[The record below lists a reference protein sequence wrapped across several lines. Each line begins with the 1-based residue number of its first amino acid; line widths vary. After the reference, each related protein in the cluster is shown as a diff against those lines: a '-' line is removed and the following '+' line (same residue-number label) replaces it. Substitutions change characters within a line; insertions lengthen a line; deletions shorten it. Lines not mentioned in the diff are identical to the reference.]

1 MFRKIYLFF
10 LRKKLLKQYYDEQ
23 AEIIMKEFL
32 KNEKDY
38 IGIYDKKGK
47 IKGIRKLGVINK

>member
-10 LRKKLLKQYYDEQ
+10 LRKKLLKKYYDEQ
-23 AEIIMKEFL
+23 AEEIMEEFL
-32 KNEKDY
+32 KKERGY

-47 IKGIRKLGVINK
+47 IKSIRKLEVV